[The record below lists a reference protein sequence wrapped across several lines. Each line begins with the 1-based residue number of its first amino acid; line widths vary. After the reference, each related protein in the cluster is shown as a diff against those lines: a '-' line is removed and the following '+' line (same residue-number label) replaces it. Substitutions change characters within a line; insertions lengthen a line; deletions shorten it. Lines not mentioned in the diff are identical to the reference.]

1 MNFFTLRNLDR
12 NVDEHIN
19 PEHIARLRDV
29 QSRDQKKCTVTFS
42 SGDTLTA
49 LGSADDLLAMI
60 KETLEKE
67 RRANA

>member
-1 MNFFTLRNLDR
+1 MIFITLQNLDR

-19 PEHIARLRDV
+19 PAHIARLRDV

-49 LGSADDLLAMI
+49 LGSADELLARI
-60 KETLEKE
+60 
-67 RRANA
+67 RGAHR